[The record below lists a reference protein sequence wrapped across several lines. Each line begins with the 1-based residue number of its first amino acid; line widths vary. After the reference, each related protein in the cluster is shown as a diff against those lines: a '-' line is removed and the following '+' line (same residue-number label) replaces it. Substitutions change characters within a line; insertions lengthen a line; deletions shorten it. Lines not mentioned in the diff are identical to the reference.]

1 MDPATYTENK
11 RIDQCMSWREEMI
24 ADGFMDIFNGE
35 GVSGFIVSMHK
46 AVLRGCFVM
55 MRRWDMVVG
64 CHDVI

>member
-1 MDPATYTENK
+1 
-11 RIDQCMSWREEMI
+11 MSWREEMI
-24 ADGFMDIFNGE
+24 VDGFMNKSNGE
-35 GVSGFIVSMHK
+35 GMSGIIVSMHK